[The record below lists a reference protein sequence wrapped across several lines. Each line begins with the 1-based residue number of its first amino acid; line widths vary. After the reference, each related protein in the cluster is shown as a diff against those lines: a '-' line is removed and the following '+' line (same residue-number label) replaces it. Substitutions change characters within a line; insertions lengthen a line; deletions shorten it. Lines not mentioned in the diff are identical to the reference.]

1 MRWCFGRCTVT
12 PFFSRK
18 TPDAT
23 AVDVAPSN
31 RTSTTTSSLPTDGGV
46 YNHQLVRSIE
56 SGATEADRTR
66 DAGVDEIYCATAA
79 SCPVSRGRPA
89 HESTAI
95 GTLRSGVPDGLSS
108 SLISFVEGVTL
119 QPQQSRPSPPER
131 VHCRS
136 RSTGRA
142 IGGDGG
148 GEKSCARRL
157 ASAAYF
163 DYSPTVG
170 GDESKIPATAGTA
183 SSAAPSPLPTTSI
196 TTEKDDQLVAEIHDH
211 ILRRGV
217 VVDNFVAL
225 GAARVC
231 LALMLSR
238 EAKLEEIAK
247 TGLPEL
253 VSLARSKLD
262 LSAGAA
268 ACLLAQLIDSEMT
281 AARLAD
287 PNLRVV
293 LGGIRSSGTFCAEKK
308 SPFWSRHHPSKEG
321 VHPAASGVEATQA
334 AQAALA
340 LSEACR
346 MWRETIGAVNNTA
359 RGIDASSETRRL
371 PLVSSSAKSARSPGY
386 RRCSLEPPRNLYR
399 PPPGEGGVFSAAPT
413 VEGVAGV
420 AARQGGGK
428 QHVRHLLQQAIRVV
442 TSGANNSY
450 GQLVVLG
457 YKEFSVRD
465 STWHRVGPK
474 NARFIL
480 ARRESPN
487 GVQVGSSSGN
497 GGGSGSGSGA
507 NDGVYPVHKNDTDGS
522 SPSCCQG
529 GMASP
534 CRNTHTN
541 QTLAKP
547 AEGNEYDD
555 DGGSVRST
563 KNIPGDRCGKQVAFK
578 TPEARPTE
586 SCGGRNPP
594 HRWRGGE
601 GGVGGTNAR
610 VPRNGGV
617 SGGAVDGDSEN
628 RGGRSFSL
636 RSAQGESQNHAAG
649 YRLHLSLSA
658 QQREAAGRVGRG
670 RASTTQAPA
679 ETVGGW
685 VDDVVD
691 VPCRADDGCDMFQLG
706 RMQSAENDFAVRGPL
721 HQPKP
726 GGKVC
731 GPVSR
736 YAVRLLVDRSPPHR
750 CRIFTAG
757 FNSRKCLTL
766 PESSPKWLEDTG
778 EWDAVT
784 PFGIR
789 ILKPEIGEWREVTVA
804 GAIRRLRAA
813 GRLDTIGD
821 LVPGETNELTSGTI
835 IDIGGVQMLY
845 ESAQQMARLGGVQP
859 SQVIELLNDRKP
871 QCPVQLQTLQ
881 FKPWQPP
888 PISSTPSETGGASG
902 DAAVATAAA
911 AGAAADGVVGAEDVG
926 EINDAQGNDG
936 DTEGKALVPHIFPAC
951 GHVQGYA
958 KQLAW
963 GPCPMCRTP
972 GPLVEI
978 KFGWCSAIDR
988 EVPTVVFNPCGHA
1001 ASLEVA
1007 ERWSRLAMPNN
1018 APPDAVYRPICPYCA
1033 KPLQCKDGERPYS
1046 KMIFVQ

>member
-1 MRWCFGRCTVT
+1 MRWCFGRCTAT

-23 AVDVAPSN
+23 AVDVVAPSN
-31 RTSTTTSSLPTDGGV
+31 RSSTTTSLHAEGGIDNQHVVRPT
-46 YNHQLVRSIE
+46 E
-56 SGATEADRTR
+56 PEATEADRTG

-79 SCPVSRGRPA
+79 SCPRSRGRPTP
-89 HESTAI
+89 ESTAI
-95 GTLRSGVPDGLSS
+95 GTLRSDTPDGLSS
-108 SLISFVEGVTL
+108 SLTSIVEGANFR
-119 QPQQSRPSPPER
+119 PQSRPSTPESI
-131 VHCRS
+131 HCRS
-136 RSTGRA
+136 RSTFHA
-142 IGGDGG
+142 IGGDSG

-157 ASAAYF
+157 ASAAYI
-163 DYSPTVG
+163 DNSPTVG
-170 GDESKIPATAGTA
+170 GDESKIPATAGAA
-183 SSAAPSPLPTTSI
+183 SSAAPSLSPPTSI
-196 TTEKDDQLVAEIHDH
+196 ITEKDDLLIAEIHDH
-211 ILRRGV
+211 ILLRGV

-231 LALMLSR
+231 LALMISR
-238 EAKLEEIAK
+238 EAKLEEIDK

-253 VSLARSKLD
+253 VCLARCKLD
-262 LSAGAA
+262 LSASATT
-268 ACLLAQLIDSEMT
+268 CLLAQLVDSEMT

-287 PNLRVV
+287 PNLRAG
-293 LGGIRSSGTFCAEKK
+293 LGGIRSSGTFCAEKQ
-308 SPFWSRHHPSKEG
+308 SLFWSRHHPSKEG
-321 VHPAASGVEATQA
+321 VYPAVSGEEATQA
-334 AQAALA
+334 AEAALA

-346 MWRETIGAVNNTA
+346 TWRQTIGAITNTT
-359 RGIDASSETRRL
+359 RGSDASSETRRST
-371 PLVSSSAKSARSPGY
+371 LVSSSVKSARSSCPPGY
-386 RRCSLEPPRNLYR
+386 RCCSPEPPRNLCR
-399 PPPGEGGVFSAAPT
+399 PPPGEGCMLSAAPT
-413 VEGVAGV
+413 VEGVRGV
-420 AARQGGGK
+420 AAGQGGKK
-428 QHVRHLLQQAIRVV
+428 QHVRHLLRQAIRVV

-487 GVQVGSSSGN
+487 GVQVGGRSGN
-497 GGGSGSGSGA
+497 EGGGGGGGA
-507 NDGVYPVHKNDTDGS
+507 HGGVGATHNNDTVGS

-529 GMASP
+529 GMMSP
-534 CRNTHTN
+534 SRKTRTKE
-541 QTLAKP
+541 TLVKP
-547 AEGNEYDD
+547 ADGNEDDD
-555 DGGSVRST
+555 DGGSVRSK
-563 KNIPGDRCGKQVAFK
+563 KNVPRGRCGKQVAFK

-594 HRWRGGE
+594 HRARGGE
-601 GGVGGTNAR
+601 GGIGGTSAR
-610 VPRNGGV
+610 LPRNCGGS
-617 SGGAVDGDSEN
+617 SGVGDGDGQN
-628 RGGRSFSL
+628 RGGRSFL
-636 RSAQGESQNHAAG
+636 LKRAQGESQNHAVG
-649 YRLHLSLSA
+649 YRLQLSLSA
-658 QQREAAGRVGRG
+658 QQREAAERAGRG
-670 RASTTQAPA
+670 RALTTEAPTETLGGA
-679 ETVGGW
+679 E
-685 VDDVVD
+685 DVVD
-691 VPCRADDGCDMFQLG
+691 VPCQADNGCDMFQLG

-721 HQPKP
+721 HQTKP

-736 YAVRLLVDRSPPHR
+736 YAVRLLVDRSSPHR

-766 PESSPKWLEDTG
+766 PESSPKWLEDNG

-813 GRLDTIGD
+813 GRLGTIGD
-821 LVPGETNELTSGTI
+821 LVPGETNELSSGTI

-845 ESAQQMARLGGVQP
+845 ESAEQMARLGGVQP
-859 SQVIELLNDRKP
+859 SQVIELLNDRQP

-881 FKPWQPP
+881 FKPWKPP
-888 PISSTPSETGGASG
+888 PTSWTSSETGGASG
-902 DAAVATAAA
+902 DAAVAMAATTT
-911 AGAAADGVVGAEDVG
+911 AADGAVGAEDVG
-926 EINDAQGNDG
+926 ERNDALGDDG
-936 DTEGKALVPHIFPAC
+936 DTEEKTLVPHIFPAC

-978 KFGWCSAIDR
+978 KFGWCPAIDR

-1046 KMIFVQ
+1046 KMIFVQQ